1 MSGRLLALAV
11 LLVLATPGLRA
22 QTAAD
27 FPGRVF
33 DAASRDGIQNLQVKL
48 TPPRQSKAPIRI
60 ASTARDGGFEFTR
73 LQRGRY
79 LVEVSQGVTL
89 LYRAEVDTTKVSRL
103 DIALKRK

>member
-1 MSGRLLALAV
+1 MRFRLLAVAVALTLA
-11 LLVLATPGLRA
+11 APGLVA
-22 QTAAD
+22 QAAD

-33 DAASRDGIQNLQVKL
+33 DAGTKDGIQNLQVKL

-60 ASTARDGGFEFTR
+60 ASTARDGAFEFTR
-73 LQRGRY
+73 LVRGRY

-89 LYRAEVDTTKVSRL
+89 LYRAEVDTSKVRRL